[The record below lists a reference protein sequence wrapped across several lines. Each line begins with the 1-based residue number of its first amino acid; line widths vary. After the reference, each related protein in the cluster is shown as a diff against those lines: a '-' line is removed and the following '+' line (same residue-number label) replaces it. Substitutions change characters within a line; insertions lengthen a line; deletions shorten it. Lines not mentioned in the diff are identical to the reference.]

1 MVRGGK
7 YLVTLAAAGL
17 LAAGCG
23 TTVAGPQSP
32 TAALAAAVSKT
43 GTQSLRISVT
53 VAVKSSGMSM
63 SYAIKGAFDFARSR
77 GILTAPAPIGLTE
90 LYIAPK
96 AYIRYSGASASGMPL
111 PHGKSWIEADTAK
124 MPADSSGALGPLSAT
139 GNPRQLLSSLAG
151 IADSERKLGTGTVR
165 GVPATEYQLNI
176 DAAKTAA
183 KVPASERAGVRKFF
197 KSLDKGSLGVDV
209 WVDGQ
214 NLLRRIQL
222 SLRVPGGNGLLGISG
237 KPRVTVTMDFYDYGV
252 PVNVSPPPA
261 SQVFSMSRQM
271 SGISESAVGSGGAF
285 PSASAVLIPSPSAV
299 SG

>member
-23 TTVAGPQSP
+23 TTAAGPQSP
-32 TAALAAAVSKT
+32 AAALTAAVSKT

-63 SYAIKGAFDFARSR
+63 SFAIKGAFDFARSR
-77 GILTAPAPIGLTE
+77 GILTVPAPIGMTE

-96 AYIRYSGASASGMPL
+96 AYIKYSGASASGMPL
-111 PHGKSWIEADTAK
+111 PHGKSWIEVDTAK
-124 MPADSSGALGPLSAT
+124 MPDSSGALGPLSAT
-139 GNPRQLLSSLAG
+139 GNPRQLLTSLAG
-151 IADSERKLGTGTVR
+151 IAGSERRLGTGTVR
-165 GVPATEYQLNI
+165 GVPATEYQLNL
-176 DAAKTAA
+176 DAGKTAA
-183 KVPASERAGVRKFF
+183 KVPAIERAGVRKFF
-197 KSLDKGSLGVDV
+197 KSLGNGSLAVDV

-222 SLRVPGGNGLLGISG
+222 SLRIPGGGGLLGISG

-252 PVNVSPPPA
+252 PVNVSAPPA
-261 SQVFSMSRQM
+261 SQVFSMSQQM
-271 SGISESAVGSGGAF
+271 KGISESAVGSGGTF
-285 PSASAVLIPSPSAV
+285 PSATAVAVPPPTAV